1 MGIGL
6 PRFWYW
12 ICLVGARFVFAS
24 GLLEVEA
31 AVGLMAGIA
40 LVDAMWCAMAP
51 LNGVEPSPA
60 GVVLLVIGGVVVS
73 GLGVFRCFGLPP
85 LGFAM
90 LFAPS
95 VQGCPLAMRMPT
107 GCLEV
112 GFVGLRLQSRTPLGL
127 VL

>member
-1 MGIGL
+1 M
-6 PRFWYW
+6 RFWYW
-12 ICLVGARFVFAS
+12 TCLVGARLVFAS

-31 AVGLMAGIA
+31 AVGLMAEIA

-51 LNGVEPSPA
+51 LNEVGPSPA

-73 GLGVFRCFGLPP
+73 GLGVFRWVGLPP

-90 LFAPS
+90 LLAPTL
-95 VQGCPLAMRMPT
+95 QGCSLALRMST

>member
-1 MGIGL
+1 M
-6 PRFWYW
+6 
-12 ICLVGARFVFAS
+12 
-24 GLLEVEA
+24 
-31 AVGLMAGIA
+31 AVGLMAGMA
-40 LVDAMWCAMAP
+40 LVGAMWCAMAP

-60 GVVLLVIGGVVVS
+60 GVVMLVIGGVVVS
-73 GLGVFRCFGLPP
+73 GLGAPRWVGLPL

-95 VQGCPLAMRMPT
+95 LQGCSLALRMST

-127 VL
+127 AL